1 MTNYLSGFF
10 KSQVTSVSEEVTIL
24 KKQINDQ
31 NKIINY
37 LLKQN
42 EFQRKFNN
50 YMIQNMSEQT
60 ETNSFQHLTEAFSN
74 MIIEQLKNGSS
85 KMYLSQFADLPNN
98 KYKYI
103 MGFLVTHLNRYN
115 NKETSD
121 TFFEYLMSCSSV
133 TVSVKDYLEENS
145 ETIDF
150 ELFLFKKKYLV
161 D

>member
-1 MTNYLSGFF
+1 MANYLSSIFN
-10 KSQVTSVSEEVTIL
+10 SQVTSVSDEVARL

-42 EFQRKFNN
+42 EFQRKFND
-50 YMIQNMSEQT
+50 YMIQNMSEEIEPT
-60 ETNSFQHLTEAFSN
+60 RYEHLMEAFSN
-74 MIIEQLKNGSS
+74 MTNEQLKNGSS
-85 KMYLSQFADLPNN
+85 KMYLSQFSDLPNN
-98 KYKYI
+98 KYKHI
-103 MGFLVTHLNRYN
+103 MGFLATHLNRHN
-115 NKETSD
+115 NKESSD

-150 ELFLFKKKYLV
+150 ELFLFKKNYLE